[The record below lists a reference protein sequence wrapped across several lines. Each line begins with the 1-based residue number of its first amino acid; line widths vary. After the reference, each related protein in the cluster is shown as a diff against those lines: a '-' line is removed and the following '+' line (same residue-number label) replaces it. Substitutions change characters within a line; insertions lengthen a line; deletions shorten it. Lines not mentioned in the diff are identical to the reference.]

1 MRTLDARLRHLLA
14 RAREQAGIEGT
25 ALAERVGWRPGAG
38 DETTADGTVEV
49 LISAA
54 DRRWSDDVA
63 GVKIHVSPPDAG
75 GLFVA
80 RVPLTRLDELSR
92 HASIL
97 RVEASRPLFPELNIS
112 RRDVRATVEPPTGS
126 GPLHG
131 EGAIVAIIDSGIDY
145 THPAFRHP
153 GGTSRILHLWDQS
166 ATATAGGSVP
176 YGAEYA
182 KEDLDKA
189 LGDPRPTDIVPHE
202 DAPGGH
208 GTHVAGIAAGDD
220 THLGGAYQGIAPHA
234 DLIVVALPASPG
246 GALGRSTQLV
256 AAVDYVVR
264 RAEGR
269 PVAVNVS
276 VGTNAGGESLLERAL
291 DAYARRPGVVI
302 VTSAGN
308 ERARRA
314 HAGGTIGEGEVVTL
328 DLVVPPGDGEDD
340 VVEVWFDGED
350 QISVGVAPP
359 GGPQPAFAAPGEEQ
373 TFATR
378 RGDRVLIDSESD
390 VSGSGDT
397 ATTVILTGRSGQG
410 VSGQS
415 GQGVSGRSGQSGQG
429 IEPGVWRLL
438 LRGGTVRHGRF
449 DVWIERAPRDEA
461 SQTRF
466 TDACA
471 DPARTITAPGTS
483 RRLVTVGSY
492 ATRPADWGPGHGG
505 LSAFSSHGPTR
516 LGDAKPDLTAPGETI
531 ASARCANSAL
541 PPQPDLLHT
550 LMAGTS
556 MAAPHVC
563 GAVALMTA
571 ARAANRLGGLTSE
584 QAGQLLRRAA
594 RPIEGR
600 PPTPPP
606 TAIGAQEVEAPDA
619 DLARG
624 REAAGSARE
633 REASDADPARG
644 REAADLASER
654 EASDAAWGR
663 EAADADPAWGAGKL
677 DVARAVE
684 IAATAAFPRVIGP
697 RVEGAALVWET
708 DVDCSWRVRCHTA
721 PARLAIGRHVAERAE
736 TGFGR
741 EHRADLSDLPPGRYC
756 CEILVT
762 DRSGLW
768 TRDDNAGLGHQVPV
782 EGAAQAPAQDDFQR
796 VKGVGPKTSALL
808 NKAGVTTFEQ
818 LSALTVEELAAIM
831 QPAGIGAERLTKQDW
846 IGQAA
851 RLAADERRAVPER
864 HTFTLTVTADSGSRE
879 VLNCEIRHHQTDD
892 VSRVRGWDVERLLA
906 FIGERARLRD
916 R

>member
-25 ALAERVGWRPGAG
+25 ALAERVGWRPGVGA
-38 DETTADGTVEV
+38 ETTADGTAKGTAKGTAEGTADGTVEV
-49 LISAA
+49 LVSAG
-54 DRRWSDDVA
+54 DRRWSDDVPGVRIHASPSDA
-63 GVKIHVSPPDAG
+63 GRPHPGG

-80 RVPLTRLDELSR
+80 RVPVTRLDELSR
-92 HASIL
+92 HESVL
-97 RVEASRPLFPELNIS
+97 RVESSRPLFPELNIS
-112 RRDVRATVEPPTGS
+112 RRDVRAAVESPTGS

-131 EGAIVAIIDSGIDY
+131 EGAIVAVIDSGIDY

-153 GGTSRILHLWDQS
+153 GGISRILHLWDQS

-276 VGTNAGGESLLERAL
+276 VGTNAGGHCGESLLERAL

-308 ERARRA
+308 ERARRT

-328 DLVVPPGDGEDD
+328 DLVVQPGDAEDD

-350 QISVGVAPP
+350 QISVGVVPP
-359 GGPQPAFAAPGEEQ
+359 SGPQPAFTAPGEEQ
-373 TFATR
+373 TFTTR

-397 ATTVILTGRSGQG
+397 TTTVIISGRSGQG
-410 VSGQS
+410 V
-415 GQGVSGRSGQSGQG
+415 
-429 IEPGVWRLL
+429 EPGVWRLL

-449 DVWIERAPRDEA
+449 DAWIERAPRDEA
-461 SQTRF
+461 SQSRF
-466 TDACA
+466 SDACA
-471 DPARTITAPGTS
+471 DPARTITTPGTS

-563 GAVALMTA
+563 GAVALMTS

-594 RPIEGR
+594 RPIESPFEGQE
-600 PPTPPP
+600 PT
-606 TAIGAQEVEAPDA
+606 TATGAREAEAPDA
-619 DLARG
+619 G
-624 REAAGSARE
+624 
-633 REASDADPARG
+633 
-644 REAADLASER
+644 
-654 EASDAAWGR
+654 
-663 EAADADPAWGAGKL
+663 PAWGAGKL
-677 DVARAVE
+677 DVTRAVE
-684 IAATAAFPRVIGP
+684 IAATAAFPRVAGP
-697 RVEGAALVWET
+697 RVEGATLVWET

-736 TGFGR
+736 DGFGR

-768 TRDDNAGLGHQVPV
+768 TRDDNAGLGHQVLV
-782 EGAAQAPAQDDFQR
+782 EGAARAPAEDDFQR

-818 LSALTVEELAAIM
+818 LSALTVAELAAIM

-851 RLAADERRAVPER
+851 RLAAEERRAVPER

-892 VSRVRGWDVERLLA
+892 VSRVRGWDAERLLA